1 MSYQSAPNLAGLDH
15 YAASK
20 KSSGGVGPN
29 QFEMFMD
36 TKVDRNGN
44 PYMTEFHQSVIPAG
58 PGVPPPHQLSCG
70 GAPPGAG
77 DSLADN
83 LPPSYSGLTRAS
95 FLGLPMQQQMATID
109 NKDDVEASSTDNAFC
124 STSYADHDRKTLLD
138 FADETTMHG
147 ARLVVN

>member
-1 MSYQSAPNLAGLDH
+1 MSFQSAPNLAGLDH

-20 KSSGGVGPN
+20 KSSAAGAN

-44 PYMTEFHQSVIPAG
+44 PYLTEFHQSVPA
-58 PGVPPPHQLSCG
+58 PHQMPPAP
-70 GAPPGAG
+70 APPET
-77 DSLADN
+77 DN
-83 LPPSYSGLTRAS
+83 LPPSYSGLTRSS
-95 FLGLPMQQQMATID
+95 FIGIPMQQPIATID
-109 NKDDVEASSTDNAFC
+109 TKDDGEASSTTNAFC

-147 ARLVVN
+147 ARLVIN